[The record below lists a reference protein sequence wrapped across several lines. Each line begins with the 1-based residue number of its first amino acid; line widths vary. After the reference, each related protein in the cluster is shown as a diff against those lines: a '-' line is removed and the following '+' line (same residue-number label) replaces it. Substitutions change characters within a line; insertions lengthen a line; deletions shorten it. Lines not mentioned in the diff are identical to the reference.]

1 MNVYCLETEDD
12 YFLYID
18 LCHIHL
24 NMNFYFQRNP
34 EIFNRASL
42 LNIGY
47 LEAMKTSAEFDCIFF
62 HDVDIYMEDG
72 RAMYSCDFAPVHL
85 AAYTRGHN
93 YQSVL
98 FSFHSSI
105 VKVMLNSVV
114 IF

>member
-1 MNVYCLETEDD
+1 
-12 YFLYID
+12 
-18 LCHIHL
+18 
-24 NMNFYFQRNP
+24 MNFYFQRNP

-47 LEAMKTSAEFDCIFF
+47 LEAMKTSDEFDCIFF

-93 YQSVL
+93 YESVQYY
-98 FSFHSSI
+98 FHFFRH
-105 VKVMLNSVV
+105 L
-114 IF
+114 